1 MDIDFKGDLVA
12 TLLEKKAEFENEIAE
27 LRTKRDEK
35 LLDQVSTMAT
45 GTGFG
50 ELALL
55 KDRLMPRA
63 ATIKCMGSCH
73 LAVMSKSSYTKVLAK
88 IDARQS
94 KKLIDF
100 FKSIPFLA
108 KHSTMQLNKL
118 NYVFE
123 QKSFIRNQV
132 IYNEGDAC
140 NYVYLVQDGEFEVTK
155 KIKVSG
161 TMKPQYEKS
170 DLAQFLSHS
179 MKD

>member
-108 KHSTMQLNKL
+108 KHSTM
-118 NYVFE
+118 
-123 QKSFIRNQV
+123 
-132 IYNEGDAC
+132 
-140 NYVYLVQDGEFEVTK
+140 
-155 KIKVSG
+155 
-161 TMKPQYEKS
+161 
-170 DLAQFLSHS
+170 
-179 MKD
+179 